1 MKYTNIIEDI
11 DPLYYTECEHK
22 GKVERIDYK
31 SSFLGRPMDKYAF
44 VYTPWNYDPE
54 KEYEILYLIHG
65 GLEYAEKYLYENG
78 EENKLKRA
86 VDHMIDRGEIPPLL
100 IVTPSEY
107 PDNKIPETHEGNE
120 GITTEFHKELVND
133 LIPVVEAKYKTFNS
147 REHRGVM
154 GWSMGSMT
162 TWSVFMNRIDTFNRF
177 GFLSCH
183 ASVVTGPGSL
193 NAHYDRAWANET
205 ARAVESAV
213 KAQNFAKSDYSIYA
227 ITGSEDIVFEPFN
240 MMMGVMQSYTDI
252 FDFFGE
258 NQNAT
263 FLVWKDGEHHTQ
275 WRLQYTINAIK
286 QFYR

>member
-1 MKYTNIIEDI
+1 
-11 DPLYYTECEHK
+11 
-22 GKVERIDYK
+22 
-31 SSFLGRPMDKYAF
+31 
-44 VYTPWNYDPE
+44 
-54 KEYEILYLIHG
+54 
-65 GLEYAEKYLYENG
+65 
-78 EENKLKRA
+78 
-86 VDHMIDRGEIPPLL
+86 MIDRGEIPPLI

-107 PDNKIPETHEGNE
+107 PDNKIPETHEGNA

-133 LIPVVEAKYKTFNS
+133 LIPAVESKYKTMNS
-147 REHRGVM
+147 REHRSVM

-162 TWSVFMNRIDTFNRF
+162 TWSVFMNRIDMFNRF
-177 GFLSCH
+177 GFLSAH

-240 MMMGVMQSYTDI
+240 MMMGVLQSYTDI

-258 NQNAT
+258 NQNAAY
-263 FLVWKDGEHHTQ
+263 LVWKDGEHHTQ

>member
-31 SSFLGRPMDKYAF
+31 SSFLGRAMDKYAF

-86 VDHMIDRGEIPPLL
+86 VDHMIDRGEIPPLI

-107 PDNKIPETHEGNE
+107 PDNKIPETHEGNA

-133 LIPVVEAKYKTFNS
+133 LIPAVESKYKTMNS
-147 REHRGVM
+147 REHRSVM

-162 TWSVFMNRIDTFNRF
+162 TWSVFMNRIDMFNRF
-177 GFLSCH
+177 GFLSAH

-213 KAQNFAKSDYSIYA
+213 KAQNFVKSDYSIYA

-240 MMMGVMQSYTDI
+240 MMMGVLQSYTDI

-258 NQNAT
+258 NQNAAY
-263 FLVWKDGEHHTQ
+263 LVWKDGEHHTQ